1 MTLQASKSEST
12 INGLGEQAAQ
22 LQAAL
27 TAQSKETAAVAQL
40 AKAQQQ
46 QMDLNMADLSGQL
59 ESERCRCA
67 KAVADYKAAQADL
80 AEQLACA
87 SGTAQQL
94 KSQNAE
100 LASQV

>member
-1 MTLQASKSEST
+1 MKSSST
-12 INGLGEQAAQ
+12 IKGLSEQAAQ

-27 TAQSKETAAVAQL
+27 TAQTKETAAVAQH
-40 AKAQQQ
+40 AQVQQQ
-46 QMDLNMADLSGQL
+46 RMDLNMADLTSQL

-67 KAVADYKAAQADL
+67 TAVADHKAAQADL
-80 AEQLACA
+80 AEQVAYA
-87 SGTAQQL
+87 SGTTQQL